1 MGLSWFERHNHFIG
15 VRLLSPVFTI
25 TAIGTL
31 AGIVGTGLGGLITVI
46 AGNRS
51 GRTLSFVLAFSGGIM
66 LAVVFADLLPE
77 ALRLGG
83 VRVSLVGLLLGVAL
97 LLLLDLYLPHSHFL
111 SIDCQSQ
118 QGRFMQSSIL
128 LGIGIAMHN
137 FPEGLA
143 IGAGYAVSEH
153 LGLGLALIIAI
164 QNVPEG
170 MAMGG
175 PMKAACIDDKHIL
188 LWSCLAGVPMGVGAW
203 SGAVLGAVSP
213 AMLSLALGLAAGA
226 MLYITFDELLPEA
239 HELGG
244 PGHAATFGAVVGAV
258 LGLLLIWLLP
268 GID

>member
-1 MGLSWFERHNHFIG
+1 MRDIIIFIG

-31 AGIVGTGLGGLITVI
+31 AGIAGTGLGGLITVI
-46 AGNRS
+46 AGNRR